1 MGVRFLG
8 QDVFSFTNYLDFI
21 QSETEKLR
29 KSHPDWSVSK
39 WANDMGFMNPTAL
52 HMIIK
57 GKRRPG
63 SKAIPKLCRFFQFS
77 EQEEKYF
84 RYLLKRDLSVKDP
97 EVAQYID
104 SKLKVMI
111 QDKSMLSLEE
121 AEFRLIAE
129 WYHYAI
135 QQMLCIKSLPADPA
149 EIQKHLFYDVSLD
162 QVSAAIENLIRLKII
177 ERSGNQLQ
185 ILQRAVRTSHDIPS
199 EALRLHA
206 EQMIENAKK
215 SIRKVQLQE
224 RSVQGRTLVIK
235 KDQIEAAKKMIQEF
249 SNQFGVEIDSDMGD
263 QVYQLNIQ
271 FFPLT
276 EQL

>member
-1 MGVRFLG
+1 MSLG
-8 QDVFSFTNYLDFI
+8 QEVFRFTNYLDFI

-63 SKAIPKLCRFFQFS
+63 SKAIPKLCRYFQFN

-111 QDKSMLSLEE
+111 QNRNIPCLEE
-121 AEFRLIAE
+121 SEFKLIAE
-129 WYHYAI
+129 WQHYAI
-135 QQMLCIKSLPADPA
+135 QQMLCIKSLPDSP
-149 EIQKHLFYDVSLD
+149 EQIQKNLFYDVSLE
-162 QVSAAIENLIRLKII
+162 QVKAAIENLIQLKII
-177 ERSGNQLQ
+177 ERRDGELHV
-185 ILQRAVRTSHDIPS
+185 LQRSVCTTHDVPS

-215 SIRKVQLQE
+215 SIRKVQIE
-224 RSVQGRTLVIK
+224 DRSVQSRTLVIK

-249 SNQFGVEIDSDMGD
+249 SNQFGVEIDSDEGN

>member
-1 MGVRFLG
+1 MG
-8 QDVFSFTNYLDFI
+8 QDVFRFTNYLEFI

-29 KSHPDWSVSK
+29 KSNPDWSVSK
-39 WANDMGFMNPTAL
+39 WASDMGFMNPTAL

-63 SKAIPKLCRFFQFS
+63 SKAIPRLCRFFQFS

-111 QDKSMLSLEE
+111 QDQSMLSLEE
-121 AEFRLIAE
+121 TEFKLIAE

-135 QQMLCIKSLPADPA
+135 QQMLCIQSMSDDAK
-149 EIQKHLFYDVSLD
+149 EIQKNLFYDVSLE
-162 QVSAAIENLIRLKII
+162 QVEAAIENLLRLKII
-177 ERSGNQLQ
+177 DRRDGQLVV
-185 ILQRAVRTSHDIPS
+185 LQRAVRTSHDIPS
-199 EALRLHA
+199 EALKIHA

-215 SIRKVQLQE
+215 SIRKIDLQE
-224 RSVQGRTLVIK
+224 RTVQGRTLVIK

-249 SNQFGVEIDSDMGD
+249 SNQFGVEVDCEDGN